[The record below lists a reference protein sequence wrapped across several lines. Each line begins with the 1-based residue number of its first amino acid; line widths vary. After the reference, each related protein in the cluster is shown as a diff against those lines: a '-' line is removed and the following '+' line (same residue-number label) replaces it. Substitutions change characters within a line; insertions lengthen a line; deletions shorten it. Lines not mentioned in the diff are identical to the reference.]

1 MATIGSD
8 RPLFEVADIVRQ
20 HGDEYRR
27 IHHPTPAHESV
38 LRHIAQ
44 CRTAALGGHVD
55 ECHGCGHQEG
65 ISYNSCRDRHCPKCQ
80 SRARDK
86 WLAARL
92 ARLLPVPYFHVV
104 FTVPAELNPL
114 GLGNKRVFYDLLF
127 ATFAETLKQT
137 AGEKK
142 HLGAE
147 PGFTAVLHTWGQ
159 NLLFHPHIHCV
170 VTGGGLSG
178 DGSRWVR
185 ARERFFV
192 HVKVLGRRF
201 RGKFLAA
208 LRRTRA
214 ANKWQYGGSTAELSD
229 ERAWEE
235 LLKPLYYKKW
245 VTYAK
250 APFGGPQQVFRYLGR
265 YTHRVAISN
274 HRILDVANGRVAFSL
289 KDYADGGRR
298 KVMTI
303 SAVEFLR
310 RFLLHVL
317 PYGFTRIRHFGLCA
331 ASNIGTKLE
340 VARQILE
347 RGPVARSNAE
357 TIVGAN
363 DRDRCDERVD
373 VDANPRVC
381 PRCGTG
387 RLVRRLLLPTL
398 QPRTRHT
405 GTNTAAPN
413 TS

>member
-1 MATIGSD
+1 MDAIGSD
-8 RPLFEVADIVRQ
+8 RPRFEVADIVRA

-27 IHHPTPAHESV
+27 IHHPTAAQLSV
-38 LRHIAQ
+38 MRHIAQ

-55 ECHGCGHQEG
+55 KCPGCGHEEG
-65 ISYNSCRDRHCPKCQ
+65 KSYNSCRDRHCPKCQ
-80 SRARDK
+80 SRTRDK

-104 FTVPAELNPL
+104 FTVPAELGAL

-170 VTGGGLSG
+170 VTGGGLSE
-178 DGSRWVR
+178 DGTGWVA

-192 HVKVLGRRF
+192 HVKVLGGRF
-201 RGKFLAA
+201 RGKFLDG
-208 LRRTRA
+208 LRGARA
-214 ANKWQYGGSTAELSD
+214 ADKLHYGGSTAPLAD
-229 ERAWEE
+229 TRAWEE
-235 LLKPLYYKKW
+235 LLKPLYKKKW
-245 VTYAK
+245 VAYAK
-250 APFGGPQQVFRYLGR
+250 APFGGPEQVFKYHGR

-274 HRILDVANGRVAFSL
+274 HRILDVTNGRVAFSL

-298 KVMTI
+298 KTMTL

-331 ASNIGTKLE
+331 ASNIDTKLE
-340 VARQILE
+340 AARKILE
-347 RGPVARSNAE
+347 RDPVATPGAPLTQAIEVDDCAE
-357 TIVGAN
+357 SA
-363 DRDRCDERVD
+363 ER
-373 VDANPRVC
+373 APKVC
-381 PRCGTG
+381 PDCGRAG
-387 RLVRRLLLPTL
+387 LVRRSIPPAL
-398 QPRTRHT
+398 QPWSQAT
-405 GTNTAAPN
+405 GIDPRVLN

>member
-1 MATIGSD
+1 MDAIGSD
-8 RPLFEVADIVRQ
+8 RPRFEVAEIVRA
-20 HGDEYRR
+20 HGDAYRR
-27 IHHPTPAHESV
+27 IHHPTPAQLSV
-38 LRHIAQ
+38 MRHIAQ

-55 ECHGCGHQEG
+55 KCPGCGHEEG
-65 ISYNSCRDRHCPKCQ
+65 KSYNSCRDRHCPKCQ
-80 SRARDK
+80 SRTRDK
-86 WLAARL
+86 WLVARL

-104 FTVPAELNPL
+104 FTVPAELNAL

-137 AGEKK
+137 AREKK

-170 VTGGGLSG
+170 VTGGGLSE
-178 DGSRWVR
+178 DAARWVA

-192 HVKVLGRRF
+192 HVKVLGSRF
-201 RGKFLAA
+201 RGKFLDG
-208 LRRTRA
+208 LRGARA
-214 ANKWQYGGSTAELSD
+214 ADKLHYGGSTASLAD
-229 ERAWEE
+229 TRAWEE
-235 LLKPLYYKKW
+235 LLKPLYKKKW
-245 VTYAK
+245 VAYAK
-250 APFGGPQQVFRYLGR
+250 APFGGPEQVFQYLGR

-274 HRILDVANGRVAFSL
+274 RRILDVANGRVAFTL

-298 KVMTI
+298 KTMTL

-331 ASNIGTKLE
+331 PSNIETKLE

-347 RGPVARSNAE
+347 REPVATSVAPLTQASDSDECAE
-357 TIVGAN
+357 TV
-363 DRDRCDERVD
+363 ER
-373 VDANPRVC
+373 APTIC
-381 PRCGTG
+381 PKCGHDG
-387 RLVRRLLLPTL
+387 LVRRSISPAV
-398 QPRTRHT
+398 QPWSAAT
-405 GTNTAAPN
+405 GTDPAQN